1 MSGVGFIG
9 CGNMGGALA
18 KAIIKEIGA
27 DSVFVSDYD
36 VQKCEEFC
44 RETGANCVDNEYICQ
59 NCEYIFLAVKPQ
71 VMESVLAPLKSI
83 LKKRKDRFVLV
94 TMAAGLSKKAVQDFA
109 GGSFPIIRIMPN
121 TPCSIGQGVIL
132 YTASQ
137 DVTPSEITCFTR
149 MLQSAGM
156 VDRINEATIDAA
168 AALSGC
174 GPAFAYLFIEALA
187 DGAVSCGVP
196 RDKALTYA
204 AQTVSGAAQMV
215 ISTGKHPGELKD
227 NVCSPGGTT
236 IAGVKALEDSAF
248 RSGAMN
254 SVIAAYKKTAE
265 LKK

>member
-1 MSGVGFIG
+1 MNTVGFIG

-18 KAIIKEIGA
+18 RAIMKEIDA
-27 DSVFVSDYD
+27 EAVFVSDYD
-36 VQKCEEFC
+36 TLKCEEFC
-44 RETGANCVDNEYICQ
+44 NETGASCVDNEYICQ
-59 NCEYIFLAVKPQ
+59 SCEYIFLAVKPQ
-71 VMESVLAPLKSI
+71 VMESVLAPLKPI

-94 TMAAGLSKKAVQDFA
+94 TMAAGLSKKAVQSFA
-109 GGSFPIIRIMPN
+109 GGDYPVIRIMPN

-132 YTASQ
+132 YTASE
-137 DVTPSEITCFTR
+137 DVTKAELMNFTR

-156 VDRINEATIDAA
+156 VDPIPESTIDAA

-196 RDKALTYA
+196 RDKALNYA

-236 IAGVKALEDSAF
+236 IAGVKALEDSGF
-248 RSGAMN
+248 RSSAMN
-254 SVIAAYKKTAE
+254 SVISAYKKTAE